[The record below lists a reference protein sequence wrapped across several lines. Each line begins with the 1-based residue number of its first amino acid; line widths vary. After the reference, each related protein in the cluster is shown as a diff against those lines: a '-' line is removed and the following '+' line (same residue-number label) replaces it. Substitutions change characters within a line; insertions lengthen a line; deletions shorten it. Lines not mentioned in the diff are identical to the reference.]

1 MKNKLVQNSLFVGI
15 TVAIFVGVLFVSNAD
30 YALSQNVSD
39 TGNIDLGVTDNGTSS
54 LNSSSLDKEGNWT
67 DGNATLTVTQ

>member
-15 TVAIFVGVLFVSNAD
+15 TVALFVGVLFVSNAN
-30 YALSQNVSD
+30 YALSQNDSN
-39 TGNIDLGVTDNGTSS
+39 TENTNLGVSDNGTSV
-54 LNSSSLDKEGNWT
+54 NSSSLDKEGNWT

>member
-15 TVAIFVGVLFVSNAD
+15 TVALFVGVLFASNAN

-39 TGNIDLGVTDNGTSS
+39 TGNINLGAADNITSS
-54 LNSSSLDKEGNWT
+54 LNSSGLEKDGNWT
-67 DGNATLTVTQ
+67 DGNTTLAVTQ